1 MKISWNTAVGR
12 GVHTGIMVPVF
23 AQGPGAENF
32 SGVMD
37 NTDVFFAMEE
47 ALGIDNL
54 EDYQC
59 N

>member
-1 MKISWNTAVGR
+1 
-12 GVHTGIMVPVF
+12 
-23 AQGPGAENF
+23 
-32 SGVMD
+32 MD